1 MKIFASY
8 LSVISGAEIRFEL
21 QNIGNGVAFVNVETG
36 KIESGTF
43 CDSKNKFESLNLFR
57 KIFGEMKPSFELL

>member
-8 LSVISGAEIRFEL
+8 KSVISGAEIRFEL
-21 QNIGNGVAFVNVETG
+21 QNIGDGVAFVNVETG
-36 KIESGTF
+36 KIELGTF
-43 CDSKNKFESLNLFR
+43 CDSENKFESLDLFR